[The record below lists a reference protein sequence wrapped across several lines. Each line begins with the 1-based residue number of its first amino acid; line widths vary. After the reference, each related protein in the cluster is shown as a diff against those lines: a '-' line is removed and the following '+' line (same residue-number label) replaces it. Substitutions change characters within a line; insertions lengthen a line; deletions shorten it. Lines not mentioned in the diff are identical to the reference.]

1 MRWYNSTVVFLAF
14 ATAVLPAGYARA
26 QNFSASLN
34 GFEELGPLP
43 GPSAAETGAI
53 FTAATG
59 TLRLTLGSNSI
70 GYELSYTSG
79 FTSGITQAHIHFG
92 KEHVPGGI
100 IAFLCTNLGNG
111 PAGTPACPDPNPSA
125 TATVTGTLTAASV
138 VGPAGQNISPGNFEG
153 LVAALLSNT
162 AYGNIH
168 TSKFPAGEIRG
179 QIVLVFAGT
188 PGNANCSG
196 QSVSA
201 LSRQF
206 GGLDAAAA
214 ALSFP
219 STGALQNAVLAFCG
233 G

>member
-1 MRWYNSTVVFLAF
+1 MRWYNSTAGLLAF
-14 ATAVLPAGYARA
+14 AMAVLPTGYARA

-43 GPSAAETGAI
+43 GPTAAETGAI

-59 TLRLTLGSNSI
+59 TLKLTLGSSSI
-70 GYELSYTSG
+70 RYELSYTSG

-111 PAGTPACPDPNPSA
+111 PAGTPLCPTPPV
-125 TATVTGTLTAASV
+125 TVTGTLTGASV
-138 VGPAGQNISPGNFEG
+138 VGPAAQNIHAGNFEG

-168 TSKFPAGEIRG
+168 TANFPAGEIRG

-196 QSVSA
+196 ESVSA
-201 LSRQF
+201 LARQF
-206 GGLDAAAA
+206 RGLDAAAA

-219 STGALQNAVLAFCG
+219 NVGALQNAVLAFCG

>member
-1 MRWYNSTVVFLAF
+1 MRGYNSAAVYLAL
-14 ATAVLPAGYARA
+14 AMAVLPTGYARA
-26 QNFSASLN
+26 QDFSATLN

-53 FTAATG
+53 FTPATG
-59 TLRLTLGSNSI
+59 TLKLTLGSSSI
-70 GYELSYTSG
+70 SYELSYTSG

-111 PAGTPACPDPNPSA
+111 PAGTPACPTPNPS
-125 TATVTGTLTAASV
+125 ATVTGTLTAASV

-168 TSKFPAGEIRG
+168 TTKFPAGEIRG
-179 QIVLVFAGT
+179 QIVLMFAGT
-188 PGNANCSG
+188 PGNPNCSG

-201 LSRQF
+201 LARQF

-219 STGALQNAVLAFCG
+219 SVGALQNAVLAFCG